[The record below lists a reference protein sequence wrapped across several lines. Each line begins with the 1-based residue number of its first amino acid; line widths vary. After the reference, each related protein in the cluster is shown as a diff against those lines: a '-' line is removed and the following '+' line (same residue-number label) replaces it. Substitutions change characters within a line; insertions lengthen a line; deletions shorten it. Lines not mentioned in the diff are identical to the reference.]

1 MMLSSFSNIRFLSSL
16 CFLKYQ
22 KTSTTIAI
30 TIIML
35 VTDQNITYKFG
46 KSGGLPAGG
55 DMGAFINEH
64 LLGCKAFNLEL
75 PEEKKSALQS

>member
-1 MMLSSFSNIRFLSSL
+1 
-16 CFLKYQ
+16 
-22 KTSTTIAI
+22 
-30 TIIML
+30 ML